1 MGQYHTQIF
10 EDTFIQLLI
19 DRPEIIKSKN
29 ILTNCLK
36 DILPGYV
43 LESNL
48 LLASY
53 DTGIVE
59 ALRKEEEIN
68 QKFTARFV
76 KRMIDANATHS
87 EMARWAVNFW
97 CFAYGVQILKL
108 PANIAELLGV
118 KLIKPEEEAEEP
130 VESKFK
136 VYQNHYCSFLYSY
149 QVSHHGMV
157 VDRILNIGKGIKIPE
172 EIDDKPVVA
181 IGKKAFAHRND
192 VKKIQIPDSVKYI
205 GRQAFYN
212 CTQLKSVILPS
223 MLKEMGNEAF
233 AMSGI
238 ESIHIPGTLA
248 SIHERN
254 FSFCNQLSKVQ
265 IDSGVMAIGDYA
277 FSECGKL
284 EEIVLPYSINRLGEF
299 VFESV
304 LSRKSVKVTYGNY
317 QFDSEQLRKK
327 DMEEQ
332 DGRNS

>member
-1 MGQYHTQIF
+1 MGQYNTQIF
-10 EDTFIQLLI
+10 EDTLIQLFI
-19 DRPEIIKSKN
+19 DRPEIVKSKSM
-29 ILTNCLK
+29 LANCLV
-36 DILPGYV
+36 DILSGYV

-59 ALRKEEEIN
+59 ALKKAEEID
-68 QKFTARFV
+68 QKFIARFV

-87 EMARWAVNFW
+87 EMARWAVNLW

-108 PANIAELLGV
+108 PADIPELLGV
-118 KLIKPEEEAEEP
+118 KLSKPQEEEEPAEC
-130 VESKFK
+130 KYK
-136 VYQNHYCSFLYSY
+136 VFQNNYCSFLYSY

-157 VDRILNIGKGIKIPE
+157 VDRILNIGKGIKIPD
-172 EIDDKPVVA
+172 EIEDKTVVA

-192 VKKIQIPDSVKYI
+192 VKKIQIPESVKYI

-212 CTQLKSVILPS
+212 CTQLKSVTLPP

-248 SIHERN
+248 SINERM
-254 FSFCNQLSKVQ
+254 FSFCNKLSQVQ
-265 IDSGVMAIGDYA
+265 IDSGVSAIGDYA
-277 FSECGKL
+277 FSECASL

-299 VFESV
+299 VFDSV
-304 LSRKSVKVTYGNY
+304 LTRKTVKVTYGNY
-317 QFDSEQLRKK
+317 HFDSIELNKK
-327 DMEEQ
+327 DEEE
-332 DGRNS
+332 DGRNP

>member
-19 DRPEIIKSKN
+19 DRPEIIKNKT
-29 ILTNCLK
+29 ILMNCLK
-36 DILPGYV
+36 DVLAGYV

-53 DTGIVE
+53 DTGITE

-87 EMARWAVNFW
+87 EMAKWAVNFW
-97 CFAYGVQILKL
+97 CFAYGVQILRL
-108 PANIAELLGV
+108 PANISELLGV
-118 KLIKPEEEAEEP
+118 KLVKPNEEVEEST
-130 VESKFK
+130 ECKYK
-136 VYQNHYCSFLYSY
+136 VYQNNYCSFLYSY

-157 VDRILNIGKGIKIPE
+157 IDRILNIGKGIKIPE

-212 CTQLKSVILPS
+212 CTQLKNVILPS

-248 SIHERN
+248 MINERM
-254 FSFCNQLSKVQ
+254 FSFCNRLSKVQ

-277 FSECGKL
+277 FSECAKL
-284 EEIVLPYSINRLGEF
+284 EEIILPYSINRVGEF
-299 VFESV
+299 VFDSV
-304 LSRKSVKVTYGNY
+304 LTRKSVKVTYGNY
-317 QFDSEQLRKK
+317 QFDSEQLNRK
-327 DMEEQ
+327 DGEEE
-332 DGRNS
+332 DGRNT

>member
-19 DRPEIIKSKN
+19 DRPEIIKSKS

-36 DILPGYV
+36 DILAGYV

-53 DTGIVE
+53 DTGIVD
-59 ALRKEEEIN
+59 ALRKEEEIT

-97 CFAYGVQILKL
+97 CFAYGVQILNL
-108 PANIAELLGV
+108 PANISELLGV
-118 KLIKPEEEAEEP
+118 KLTKPKDETEEP
-130 VESKFK
+130 AESKFK
-136 VYQNHYCSFLYSY
+136 VFQNNYCSFLYSY

-192 VKKIQIPDSVKYI
+192 VKKIQIPDTVKYI

-212 CTQLKSVILPS
+212 CTQLKSVTLPS

-248 SIHERN
+248 TINERM
-254 FSFCNQLSKVQ
+254 FSFCNRLSQVQ

-277 FSECGKL
+277 FSECAKL
-284 EEIVLPYSINRLGEF
+284 EEIVLPYSINRVGEF

-317 QFDSEQLRKK
+317 QFDSEQLSKK
-327 DMEEQ
+327 DVEEQ
-332 DGRNS
+332 DGRNP